1 MRLTLYEPD
10 IPQNTGNM
18 LRLAA
23 CLGVAADV
31 IEPCGFV
38 LSDARLKRAGMD
50 YLRHADIRRHASWT
64 DFRDWQMQAK
74 HAAGGHR
81 LLLLT
86 TKGECPYHTF
96 AFAADDILMVG
107 RESAGV
113 PEAVAAA
120 ADARLVVPLRPGLRS
135 LNVATAA
142 AMVLGEALRQ
152 THGFPPGQAEAD
164 MSPTDISPLD
174 TSHEQRDG

>member
-1 MRLTLYEPD
+1 MRLALYEPD
-10 IPQNTGNM
+10 IPQNTGTM

-38 LSDARLKRAGMD
+38 MSDARLKRAGMD
-50 YLRHADIRRHASWT
+50 YLIQADIRRHASWAA
-64 DFRDWQMQAK
+64 FRTWQAETRRT
-74 HAAGGHR
+74 HGGHR

-86 TKGECPYHTF
+86 TKGEIPYHRF
-96 AFAADDILMVG
+96 AFDADDILMVG

-113 PEAVAAA
+113 PPDVAEA
-120 ADARLVVPLRPGLRS
+120 ADARLVIPIRPELRS
-135 LNVATAA
+135 VNVAVAA

-152 THGFPPGQAEAD
+152 TDRFPAPGA
-164 MSPTDISPLD
+164 TPLR
-174 TSHEQRDG
+174 T

>member
-1 MRLTLYEPD
+1 LFPLQVENIMRLALYEPD
-10 IPQNTGNM
+10 IPQNAGTM

-31 IEPCGFV
+31 IEPCGFI
-38 LSDARLKRAGMD
+38 LSDSRLKRAGMD
-50 YLRHADIRRHASWT
+50 YLLQAEIRRHTSWT
-64 DFRDWQMQAK
+64 AFQAWR
-74 HAAGGHR
+74 AEAGRIHGGYR

-86 TKGECPYHTF
+86 TKGDIAYPSF
-96 AFAADDILMVG
+96 AFAQDDILMVG

-113 PEAVAAA
+113 PPEVAHA
-120 ADARLVVPLRPGLRS
+120 ADARLVIPLRPGLRS

-152 THGFPPGQAEAD
+152 TAGFPAAA
-164 MSPTDISPLD
+164 SPQSA
-174 TSHEQRDG
+174 Q

>member
-1 MRLTLYEPD
+1 MHMRLALYEPD

-18 LRLAA
+18 LRMAA

-38 LSDARLKRAGMD
+38 MSDARLRRAGMD
-50 YLRHADIRRHASWT
+50 YLIQADIRRHPSWAA
-64 DFRDWQMQAK
+64 FRLWHQTAQSS
-74 HAAGGHR
+74 HGGHR

-86 TKGECPYHTF
+86 TKGDTSYAEFP
-96 AFAADDILMVG
+96 FAADDILMVG

-113 PEAVAAA
+113 PEDVARS
-120 ADARLVVPLRPGLRS
+120 ADARLVIPLRPGLRS

-152 THGFPPGQAEAD
+152 TAGFPAAN
-164 MSPTDISPLD
+164 PLL
-174 TSHEQRDG
+174 SRSEQ

>member
-1 MRLTLYEPD
+1 MRLALYQPD

-23 CLGVAADV
+23 CLGVAADI

-38 LSDARLKRAGMD
+38 MSDARLKRAGMD
-50 YLRHADIRRHASWT
+50 YLRQAEIRRHASWSA
-64 DFRDWQMQAK
+64 FQAWR
-74 HAAGGHR
+74 AEIRREAGGHR
-81 LLLLT
+81 LVLLT
-86 TKGECPYHTF
+86 TKAVTPYPSF

-113 PEAVAAA
+113 PEEVAAL
-120 ADARLVVPLRPGLRS
+120 ADARLLIPLRPALRS

-152 THGFPPGQAEAD
+152 TAGFPAAP
-164 MSPTDISPLD
+164 PTPDERH
-174 TSHEQRDG
+174 T

>member
-1 MRLTLYEPD
+1 MRLALYEPD
-10 IPQNTGNM
+10 IPQNTGTM
-18 LRLAA
+18 LRMAA

-38 LSDARLKRAGMD
+38 MSDARLKRAGMD
-50 YLRHADIRRHASWT
+50 YLLQADIRRHPSWT
-64 DFRDWQMQAK
+64 AFRDWHLMAK
-74 HAAGGHR
+74 RSQGGHR

-86 TKGECPYHTF
+86 TKGDTPYAAFPF
-96 AFAADDILMVG
+96 APDDILMVG

-113 PEAVAAA
+113 PEDVARA
-120 ADARLVVPLRPGLRS
+120 ADARLVIPLKPGLRS

-152 THGFPPGQAEAD
+152 TAGFPAAD
-164 MSPTDISPLD
+164 PVLSQS
-174 TSHEQRDG
+174 EQ

>member
-1 MRLTLYEPD
+1 MRLALYEPD
-10 IPQNTGNM
+10 IPQNAGTM

-38 LSDARLKRAGMD
+38 MSDAHLKRAGMD
-50 YLRHADIRRHASWT
+50 YLLQADIRRHTSW
-64 DFRDWQMQAK
+64 
-74 HAAGGHR
+74 AAFCEWRLAAQSTHGGHR
-81 LLLLT
+81 LVLLT
-86 TKGECPYHTF
+86 TKGDIPYPAF
-96 AFAADDILMVG
+96 SFAADDILMVG

-113 PEAVAAA
+113 PADVARA
-120 ADARLVVPLRPGLRS
+120 ADARLVIPLKPGLRS

-152 THGFPPGQAEAD
+152 TAGFPTAD
-164 MSPTDISPLD
+164 ALLSRS
-174 TSHEQRDG
+174 EQ